1 MAVLESVGPW
11 FIYFYIFI
19 YSFIVCLNMHACMC
33 PGTHMEHAQGSSLN
47 YSWLELVLF
56 FHYVLLKLKLR
67 LSGLVTGLYKLS
79 LSLALA
85 S

>member
-1 MAVLESVGPW
+1 
-11 FIYFYIFI
+11 
-19 YSFIVCLNMHACMC
+19 
-33 PGTHMEHAQGSSLN
+33 MEHAQGSSFS
-47 YSWLELVLF
+47 YSLLELVLF
-56 FHYVLLKLKLR
+56 FHYVVLKLKLR